1 MTTDLDLGTTME
13 KKKDANILF
22 FAFVIAL
29 VKCCDDSRS
38 RFEDVDFDLYIPD
51 DLVRER
57 PRAFEFRMHYSAG
70 NR

>member
-1 MTTDLDLGTTME
+1 MTTALNLGTTIE
-13 KKKDANILF
+13 QKKDTNFLF

-29 VKCCDDSRS
+29 AKCCGSSRS

-51 DLVRER
+51 DFVRER